1 MPGILRST
9 LTIRTFVA
17 IEIPELLKAKLDR
30 SVEALRSSVVGD
42 LVRWVRPDSMHLT
55 LKFLGE
61 IEQLQVNAIE
71 QILDRIAGGFSEFGL
86 EMAGFGCFPNKKRP
100 RVIWVGFDAAAS
112 ELLRLQAELT
122 GRLEV
127 IGFEGDRWDYHPH
140 MTLGRVRKE
149 LSAADSRILSDWAK
163 EAQIETVG
171 KFQVESISLIHSVLE
186 PGGAVYTRL
195 HSAGLAP

>member
-1 MPGILRST
+1 M
-9 LTIRTFVA
+9 
-17 IEIPELLKAKLDR
+17 
-30 SVEALRSSVVGD
+30 EALRSGVVDD

-61 IEQLQVNAIE
+61 IEQLQVHAIE
-71 QILDRIAGGFSEFGL
+71 QILDQVAGGFAEFAL

-100 RVIWVGFDAAAS
+100 RVIWVGFDAAAA

-122 GRLEV
+122 SQLEV
-127 IGFEGDRWDYHPH
+127 IGFEGDRRDYHPH

-149 LSAADSRILSDWAK
+149 LSAAHSRILSDWAK
-163 EAQIETVG
+163 EAQIGTIG

-195 HSAGLAP
+195 HSARFAP